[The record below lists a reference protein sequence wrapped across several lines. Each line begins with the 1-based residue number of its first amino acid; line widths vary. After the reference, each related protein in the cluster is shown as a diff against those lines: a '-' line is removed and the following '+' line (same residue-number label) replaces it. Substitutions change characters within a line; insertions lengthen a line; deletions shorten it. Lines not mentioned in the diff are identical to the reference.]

1 MVKDKNINKK
11 KTKRIRKNKKT
22 KNKKTK
28 NKKFITKKVNNR
40 TKKISI
46 KKSKIRKRKRKILRG
61 GLTYNN
67 LIKKTP
73 LKYIDRGYKSL
84 KKKINYCKNS
94 YGNLVE
100 CSAMATA
107 GAAGTLIPLP
117 GAGVATALAAQK
129 SIRKINEKLS
139 RKSSYENKDKPI
151 ILPDK
156 EISEINENNNVNKLD
171 KKSDCK
177 FNEEKLK
184 EYSNEIYEI
193 LNELYID
200 TNKIKEY
207 NNKIIEELNKD

>member
-1 MVKDKNINKK
+1 MVKDKNINKKKTK

-22 KNKKTK
+22 KNKKL
-28 NKKFITKKVNNR
+28 ITKKVNKR

-46 KKSKIRKRKRKILRG
+46 KKKKRRKILRG

-129 SIRKINEKLS
+129 SVRKINEKLS

>member
-1 MVKDKNINKK
+1 MVKDKNINKKKTK

-22 KNKKTK
+22 KNKKL
-28 NKKFITKKVNNR
+28 ITKKVNKR

-46 KKSKIRKRKRKILRG
+46 KKKKRRKILRG

-129 SIRKINEKLS
+129 SVRKINEKLS

-193 LNELYID
+193 LNELYIN

-207 NNKIIEELNKD
+207 NNKKIEELNKD

>member
-1 MVKDKNINKK
+1 MDLGCMVIV
-11 KTKRIRKNKKT
+11 KRE
-22 KNKKTK
+22 
-28 NKKFITKKVNNR
+28 
-40 TKKISI
+40 
-46 KKSKIRKRKRKILRG
+46 
-61 GLTYNN
+61 
-67 LIKKTP
+67 
-73 LKYIDRGYKSL
+73 

-117 GAGVATALAAQK
+117 GAGLATALAAQK
-129 SIRKINEKLS
+129 GVRKINEELT
-139 RKSSYENKDKPI
+139 RKSSYRNKDKPIILPDKDKPI

-177 FNEEKLK
+177 FDEEKLK

-193 LNELYID
+193 LNEHYID

>member
-1 MVKDKNINKK
+1 
-11 KTKRIRKNKKT
+11 
-22 KNKKTK
+22 
-28 NKKFITKKVNNR
+28 
-40 TKKISI
+40 
-46 KKSKIRKRKRKILRG
+46 
-61 GLTYNN
+61 
-67 LIKKTP
+67 
-73 LKYIDRGYKSL
+73 
-84 KKKINYCKNS
+84 
-94 YGNLVE
+94 
-100 CSAMATA
+100 MATA

-129 SIRKINEKLS
+129 SVRKINEKLS

>member
-11 KTKRIRKNKKT
+11 KTKKTKRKRKNKKT
-22 KNKKTK
+22 KNKKL
-28 NKKFITKKVNNR
+28 ITKKVNKR

-46 KKSKIRKRKRKILRG
+46 KKKKRRKILRG

-129 SIRKINEKLS
+129 SVRKINEKLS